1 VIPLAIAA
9 VTVVAFLPVLSNGF
23 VSWDDDKNFL
33 DNPHF
38 RGLGPSQLH
47 WMWTT
52 FHMGHFV
59 PLSWMTLGLDYT
71 LWGLNPLGYHLTNLL
86 LGAANAVLVYAIARR
101 LFEKSGWAR
110 LEGRGDLVTLGAAI
124 AALLFALHPL
134 RVESVAWATERR
146 DVLSA
151 FFTMSSI
158 LVYLGAI
165 DRERPAA
172 RYWAAVAL
180 FACALLSKATTMTVP
195 AVLAILNVYPLKRL
209 GGSAGWWSD
218 AARRVYRELIPFA
231 LLSAGAAALSIVA
244 LHPPDQLNLVQKL
257 AVSAYSL
264 AFYSWKT
271 IVPADLSPLYE
282 MPQHVDPGE
291 LRFVLGYATVL
302 GLAAAAWLSRRRA
315 PAVTAALIAFA
326 VISLPMLGVVQN
338 GPQIAAD
345 RYTYHSAPALAILG
359 ATAFLMLPR
368 PRALISVL
376 GVVAVLAILATLTW
390 TQTEVWR
397 DSETLWTRVLEV
409 DSTSAIAQSAM
420 ANVRY
425 KQDRIDEGIAFS
437 ERAVALAPD
446 YAEGHNSLGVGLARL
461 NRAPEAIAEYHKA
474 LALKP
479 DYDLAENNLGIA
491 MASVGLVDSAIVHY
505 RRALELNPDN
515 ASAQVN
521 WGNALV
527 RLDRS
532 NEAIPHYERALA
544 LQPSSADAHL
554 NWGVALAREAKYGD
568 AIVHFRAALRIDHG
582 NADATVYLDRA
593 TRLMQAPR
601 EALDRHDRAT
611 APSAREPHYNN

>member
-1 VIPLAIAA
+1 MIPLAIAA
-9 VTVVAFLPVLSNGF
+9 VTVLAFLPVLNNGF
-23 VSWDDDKNFL
+23 VSWDDDKNFV

-38 RGLGPSQLH
+38 RGLGPAQLH

-101 LFEKSGWAR
+101 LFEKSGWSR
-110 LEGRGDLVTLGAAI
+110 LEGGGRDDLITLGATI

-151 FFTMSSI
+151 CFAMASI
-158 LVYLGAI
+158 LAYLGAI
-165 DRERPAA
+165 SRERART
-172 RYWAAVAL
+172 RYWGAVVL

-209 GGSAGWWSD
+209 GGASGWWSE

-231 LLSAGAAALSIVA
+231 VLSAGAAALSIVA
-244 LHPPDQLNLVQKL
+244 LHPPDQLSFVQKV

-264 AFYSWKT
+264 AFYTWKT
-271 IVPADLSPLYE
+271 IAPAGLSPLYE

-291 LRFVLGYATVL
+291 LRFLLGYATVV
-302 GLAAAAWLSRRRA
+302 GLVVVAWLSRRRA
-315 PAVTAALIAFA
+315 PAVTAALVAFA

-345 RYTYHSAPALAILG
+345 RYTYHAAPALAILG

-376 GVVAVLAILATLTW
+376 GAAVVLGILATLTW

-397 DSETLWTRVLEV
+397 SPETLWGRVLEV
-409 DSTSAIAQSAM
+409 DSASAIAQSGM

-425 KQDRIDEGIAFS
+425 KQDRVNEGIAFS
-437 ERAVALAPD
+437 ERAVALAPE
-446 YAEGHNSLGVGLARL
+446 YAEGHNGLGVGLTRKD
-461 NRAPEAIAEYHKA
+461 RAPEAIKEYERA

-479 DYDLAENNLGIA
+479 EYDVAENNLGIA
-491 MASVGLVDSAIVHY
+491 FASMGLMDSAVAHY
-505 RRALELNPDN
+505 RRCLTLNGDN
-515 ASAQVN
+515 ASAEVN

-527 RLDRS
+527 RLDS
-532 NEAIPHYERALA
+532 SDAAIPHYERALA
-544 LQPSSADAHL
+544 LQPASADAHV
-554 NWGVALAREAKYGD
+554 NWGVALARESKYAD
-568 AIVHFRAALRIDHG
+568 AAQHFRAALAIDPG
-582 NADATVYLDRA
+582 NADATAYLERA
-593 TRLMQAPR
+593 TRLMQSTRP
-601 EALDRHDRAT
+601 ALDQHDRT
-611 APSAREPHYNN
+611 APPASREP